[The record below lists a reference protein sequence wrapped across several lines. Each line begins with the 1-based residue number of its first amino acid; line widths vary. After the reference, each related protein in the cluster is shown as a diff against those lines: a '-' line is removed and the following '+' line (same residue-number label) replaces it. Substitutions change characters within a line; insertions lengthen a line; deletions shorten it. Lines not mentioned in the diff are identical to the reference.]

1 MEYIRAN
8 SGTHFDPAV
17 VNAFF
22 EIVEEYVQE
31 TATTAVGLSMRTTVV
46 EEINRASLEY
56 MSLYEISQTAS
67 VTLGLNETLALL
79 ASKMRNIFNASACAL
94 MLSETNSGGTGDV
107 LFLCCRSASG
117 VGETTLLNAKAV
129 EGVST
134 HTARAVKSRQGLFD
148 TYDPADLQ
156 FAPSQKISGTIHL
169 PEYQSVMIAPLSTSA
184 EEPVIGTINLYHETA
199 DAFNVEDLRILQLVA
214 AQVARAIQNALEFDK
229 TRQSARTDAL
239 TGLFNARHLQEFLDG
254 ELSRARTNDKPLTV
268 LVLDLDNFKQV
279 KAALRNSDL
288 VARYAGDE
296 FVVVLPEVGA
306 EEALIVAEK
315 LKSVV
320 LRYDGRLTNDRSM
333 TPEEEDPL
341 GGVRIGISVG
351 VATFPQ
357 DAVDAAAL
365 IARADRDMYR
375 DKNARKEAEEK
386 AVRLLL
392 ADIYPS

>member
-1 MEYIRAN
+1 
-8 SGTHFDPAV
+8 
-17 VNAFF
+17 
-22 EIVEEYVQE
+22 
-31 TATTAVGLSMRTTVV
+31 
-46 EEINRASLEY
+46 
-56 MSLYEISQTAS
+56 
-67 VTLGLNETLALL
+67 
-79 ASKMRNIFNASACAL
+79 
-94 MLSETNSGGTGDV
+94 
-107 LFLCCRSASG
+107 
-117 VGETTLLNAKAV
+117 
-129 EGVST
+129 
-134 HTARAVKSRQGLFD
+134 
-148 TYDPADLQ
+148 
-156 FAPSQKISGTIHL
+156 
-169 PEYQSVMIAPLSTSA
+169 
-184 EEPVIGTINLYHETA
+184 
-199 DAFNVEDLRILQLVA
+199 
-214 AQVARAIQNALEFDK
+214 
-229 TRQSARTDAL
+229 
-239 TGLFNARHLQEFLDG
+239 LFNARHLQEFLDG

-279 KAALRNSDL
+279 NDRFGHVRGNEVLRDLGQVLKAALRNSDL

>member
-1 MEYIRAN
+1 
-8 SGTHFDPAV
+8 
-17 VNAFF
+17 
-22 EIVEEYVQE
+22 
-31 TATTAVGLSMRTTVV
+31 
-46 EEINRASLEY
+46 
-56 MSLYEISQTAS
+56 
-67 VTLGLNETLALL
+67 
-79 ASKMRNIFNASACAL
+79 MRNIFNASACAL
-94 MLSETNSGGTGDV
+94 MLSETIGGDTNDV
-107 LFLCCRSASG
+107 LLLRCRSASG
-117 VGETTLLNAKAV
+117 VGETTLLNAKAA
-129 EGVST
+129 EGTST
-134 HTARAVKSRQGLFD
+134 HTAHAVKSRQGLFD
-148 TYDPADLQ
+148 TYDPSDLQ
-156 FAPSQKISGTIHL
+156 FAPQKISGTVHL
-169 PEYQSVMIAPLSTSA
+169 PQFQSVMIAPLSTSA
-184 EEPVIGTINLYHETA
+184 EESVMGTINLYHETA

-254 ELSRARTNDKPLTV
+254 ELSRARTGDKPLTV

-279 KAALRNSDL
+279 NDRFGHARGNEVLRDLGQVLKAALRNSDL

-306 EEALIVAEK
+306 EEAQVVAEK

-320 LRYDGRLTNDRSM
+320 LRYDGRITDGSSTTL
-333 TPEEEDPL
+333 EEEDPL